1 MTERRTEGRKGV
13 RPVTSCDLQ
22 DPGHAAWVPIVTYRT
37 KYTHL
42 GKAKGRDDVSASL

>member
-1 MTERRTEGRKGV
+1 MEGLKDGKASDLSPVAICRTLGMLRV
-13 RPVTSCDLQ
+13 
-22 DPGHAAWVPIVTYRT
+22 VPIVTYRT